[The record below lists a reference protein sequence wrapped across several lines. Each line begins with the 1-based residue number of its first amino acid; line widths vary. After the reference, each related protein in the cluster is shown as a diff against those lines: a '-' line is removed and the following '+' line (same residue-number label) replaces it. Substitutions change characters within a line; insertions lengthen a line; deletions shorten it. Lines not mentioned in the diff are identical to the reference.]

1 MDVSWELR
9 ESGPRDAEHT
19 VLLLPGGMCSAGSYA
34 EVMEQPALAQT
45 RLVAATLPGHAGAPP
60 PDDYSIENNARL
72 AAQLATSV
80 GADVVAGFSMGASVA
95 LEMVAS
101 GSFTGPVVLLGVA
114 LSAPDE
120 PAFFRA
126 IVRLGGV
133 LGTLP
138 AGLLAKGAASMVK
151 RVPASAE
158 RQAELRD
165 DLRKNVPSHVKQAL
179 DGYMRWLR
187 ENERPAERL
196 CEAGVPAWIV
206 HAQKGDGGLTDDERR
221 TLESCAHARVI
232 TIPGHVFLLPN
243 EAPDRVAE
251 VISEAISQSGHPR
264 RAGSSSVS

>member
-9 ESGPRDAEHT
+9 EAGPPDAEHT
-19 VLLLPGGMCSAGSYA
+19 VLLLPGGMCSAGFYA
-34 EVMEQPALAQT
+34 EVMAEPALTGT

-60 PDDYSIENNARL
+60 PEDYSIANYARL
-72 AAQLATSV
+72 ATELATDV
-80 GADVVAGFSMGASVA
+80 EADVVAGFSIGASVA

-101 GSFTGPVVLLGVA
+101 GSFSGPVVLLGVA

-126 IVRLGGV
+126 IVRLGSV
-133 LGTLP
+133 LGGLP
-138 AGLLAKGAASMVK
+138 AAMLAKGAASMVK

-158 RQAELRD
+158 RRAELRA
-165 DLRKNVPSHVKQAL
+165 DLRKNVPGHMRHAL

-221 TLESCAHARVI
+221 TLESCPHARVV

-243 EAPDRVAE
+243 EVPERVAE
-251 VISEAISQSGHPR
+251 ILAEATAH
-264 RAGSSSVS
+264 AGGRTAPA